1 MAPLFELHLI
11 QQGFGFSDQRIS
23 HYTRVSKA
31 VFPAPLGPTSKK
43 EGKVEEDVER

>member
-1 MAPLFELHLI
+1 MAPLFELRLI
-11 QQGFGFSDQRIS
+11 QQEFSFSNQGIS

-43 EGKVEEDVER
+43 EGRVEEDVER